1 MNGGAPMPADWGIRP
16 VLFHFGRFAVP
27 AYGAFMV
34 LALAVGL
41 AVYAR
46 EAHRRDTMG
55 ERSLLILLAAVLGG
69 AIGSKLLVLATDWRA
84 IAAQFPNLGILVS
97 GRSIVGGLIGGA
109 AGVWLLKRRLG
120 IRERKGNLFAPAIA
134 AGVAVGRIGC
144 FLRGCC
150 HGTPTALPW
159 GVDFG
164 EGVPRHPVQ
173 VYESLFMLAAFVAL
187 TWVRDRARHPAVLFW
202 ALMAGYF
209 AFRFA
214 AEFIRVEPRG
224 WLGLT
229 AFQWLS
235 AGLVLAYGA
244 RLGRL
249 ALDRRR
255 EAEEGRA

>member
-1 MNGGAPMPADWGIRP
+1 MPADWGVYP

-46 EAHRRDTMG
+46 EAQRRDTMG
-55 ERSLLILLAAVLGG
+55 ERSLLILLAAVFGG

-84 IAAQFPNLGILVS
+84 IAAEFPKVS
-97 GRSIVGGLIGGA
+97 VLLTGRSIVGGLIGGA
-109 AGVWLLKRRLG
+109 LGVWLLKRRLG

-150 HGTPTALPW
+150 YGTPTRLPW

-164 EGVPRHPVQ
+164 DGVSRHPVPL
-173 VYESLFMLAAFVAL
+173 YESLFMVAAFAAL
-187 TWVRDRARHPAVLFW
+187 AWARPRTRHPAVLFW
-202 ALMAGYF
+202 ALMTGYF
-209 AFRFA
+209 AFRFTV
-214 AEFIRVEPRG
+214 EFIRVEPRG

-235 AGLVLAYGA
+235 AGLVIAYGA
-244 RLGRL
+244 RLGRMVV
-249 ALDRRR
+249 DRRR
-255 EAEEGRA
+255 EGGRTGHECG